1 MKLIAKVLFLL
12 GFCGAILA
20 HAQISS
26 FQHIIIVIQE
36 NRSPDNMFQGLCTSP
51 FGTSKSCST
60 KPSGSQY
67 DILTSNW
74 LDKTSSTGV
83 TQPTSIALANSYD
96 LSHSH
101 DGFTTTC
108 DINSSGVCR
117 MDGAAETSCTGC
129 SSTSN
134 PHYKYVDNSTSI
146 LNPYLTIATSY
157 GWANYM
163 FQTNQGPTFPSHQF
177 LFGGTSAPSAADDA
191 IGTFASSNMN
201 PNANNPIAGCIALST
216 ITVSLVE
223 ADGKTGKTYPCFE
236 HETLS
241 DLLDSIFVTWKY
253 YNPGIDSIVT
263 APNAI
268 DHICL
273 PSKPSGG
280 TCTGSEFASNVNNVK
295 PAQVLTDIT
304 NCKLAGVS
312 WVTPSGANSDH
323 PSSNTGGGPSW
334 VASIVNAIGNNP
346 KCKDDEVYWDN
357 TAILI
362 TWDDWG
368 GWYDHEPPTFLSGA
382 QGDFQYGFRVPFMV
396 VSAYTPVAYVDNNRM
411 DFGTILRFVEN
422 NFGIAEGSLNFADA
436 RASGNLAEFFNLKQV
451 PRVFQT
457 VPARLDANYFINDT
471 RPLTDPDDY

>member
-1 MKLIAKVLFLL
+1 MKLTFKGLLLL
-12 GFCGAILA
+12 GFFGTILA

-51 FGTSKSCST
+51 FGTSKSCNT

-83 TQPTSIALANSYD
+83 TQPTSVALANGYD
-96 LSHSH
+96 IDHSH

-117 MDGAAETSCTGC
+117 MDGAAETNCTGNC
-129 SSTSN
+129 N
-134 PHYKYVDNSTSI
+134 VPHPHYRYVDNSTSI
-146 LNPYLTIATSY
+146 LNPYLTLATSY

-201 PNANNPIAGCIALST
+201 PSANNPIAGCLALST
-216 ITVSLVE
+216 IYVDLVE
-223 ADGKTGKTYPCFE
+223 ANGNTGKTYPCFE

-241 DLLDSIFVTWKY
+241 DLLDSIGVTWKY

-268 DHICL
+268 SHICV
-273 PSKPSGG
+273 PSQPSGG
-280 TCTGSEFASNVNNVK
+280 TCTGSEFANNVNGIK
-295 PAQVLTDIT
+295 PAQVLTDID
-304 NCKLAGVS
+304 NCNLAGVS
-312 WVTPSGANSDH
+312 WVTPSGDNSDH
-323 PSSNTGGGPSW
+323 PKSNTGGGPSW
-334 VASIVNAIGNNP
+334 VASIVNEVGNNA
-346 KCKDDEVYWDN
+346 KCKNNEVYWDN
-357 TAILI
+357 TAIII

-368 GWYDHEPPTFLSGA
+368 GWYDHEPPTFLAGA
-382 QGDFQYGFRVPFMV
+382 QGDFQYGFRVPFVV
-396 VSAYTPVAYVDNNRM
+396 VSAYTPVQYVDNNRM
-411 DFGTILRFVEN
+411 DFGTVLRFIEN
-422 NFGIAEGSLNFADA
+422 NFGIAQGSLNFADA
-436 RASGNLAEFFNLKQV
+436 RASGNLSEFFNLKQV

-457 VPARLDANYFINDT
+457 IPARLDAKYFINDKS
-471 RPLTDPDDY
+471 PLTDPDDY